1 MHTVVS
7 VLVLVAVLAFA
18 VVRPRGL
25 PEVVA
30 AVPGALV
37 VLAAG
42 LVSWHGAARELAAL
56 GPTVGFLAAVLVLAR
71 PDTAEAVTGARAGL
85 LGRGA
90 AQLDSAVDGVLAG
103 AQHDLL
109 HEAGAALGRP
119 ARLEGRRGRVEREVV
134 AACAG
139 TDLLVLA
146 RDGDHTRLG
155 PRSLGHATRFVVD
168 HAPCRVLL
176 VWPDDPPALST
187 LPPPPPGAGQL

>member
-1 MHTVVS
+1 MRIVVW
-7 VLVLVAVLAFA
+7 LTEGTWPAC
-18 VVRPRGL
+18 VR
-25 PEVVA
+25 
-30 AVPGALV
+30 
-37 VLAAG
+37 
-42 LVSWHGAARELAAL
+42 AARELPGAEATL
-56 GPTVGFLAAVLVLAR
+56 LHVIDPH
-71 PDTAEAVTGARAGL
+71 TAEAVTGAQAGL

-90 AQLDSAVDGVLAG
+90 AQLDSTVDSVLTG
-103 AQHDLL
+103 AQDDLL
-109 HEAGAALGRP
+109 REAAAALGRP

-146 RDGDHTRLG
+146 RDGDHSRLG

-187 LPPPPPGAGQL
+187 LPPAP